1 MEAGEEEEEEEEDN
15 ELVVLDPSHVRHVF
29 TLMYCITVIFLEV
42 YCISFLNGEDESES
56 ASHWDNILNFVTVVV
71 Q

>member
-1 MEAGEEEEEEEEDN
+1 MELGEEEEEEEDN
-15 ELVVLDPSHVRHVF
+15 ELVVLDPSHVQHKCFYTSVLHYSDLR
-29 TLMYCITVIFLEV
+29 CSV
-42 YCISFLNGEDESES
+42 YFFNTEDESES